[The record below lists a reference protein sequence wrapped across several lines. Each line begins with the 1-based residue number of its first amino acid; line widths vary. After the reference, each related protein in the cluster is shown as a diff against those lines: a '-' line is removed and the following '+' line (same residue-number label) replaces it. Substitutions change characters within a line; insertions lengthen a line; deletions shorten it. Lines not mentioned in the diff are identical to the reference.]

1 MVGMFFLLKLLNGI
15 GGLNVYVYRQSV
27 SPISTWAFVGPCRRC
42 WKEITVRRPL
52 AGGFPCFVCVGL
64 LLEPLKRITFWSRCE
79 DVNSHVQ
86 SQRSVTKLCGTE
98 IGEKNRHDI
107 NQKRLVTFSTRNR
120 KRFGKTSSRNSD
132 DTDWKFRQLELFFNL
147 FTDGQPFTKELT
159 ISIQIFKIKFK
170 RFRPTVCKE
179 TYGTWN

>member
-1 MVGMFFLLKLLNGI
+1 MFFLLKLLNGI

-64 LLEPLKRITFWSRCE
+64 LLEPLKRIAFWSRCE

-120 KRFGKTSSRNSD
+120 KRLVKLRVETVTTPTESFV
-132 DTDWKFRQLELFFNL
+132 NL
-147 FTDGQPFTKELT
+147 NCF
-159 ISIQIFKIKFK
+159 SICLLMVSHLRK
-170 RFRPTVCKE
+170 
-179 TYGTWN
+179 N